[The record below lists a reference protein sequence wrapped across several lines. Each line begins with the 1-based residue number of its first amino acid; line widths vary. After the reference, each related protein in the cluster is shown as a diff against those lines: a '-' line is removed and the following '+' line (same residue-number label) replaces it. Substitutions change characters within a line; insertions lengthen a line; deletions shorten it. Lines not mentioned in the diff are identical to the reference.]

1 MSEMPKAVLF
11 DMDGTLVDWQT
22 NMDETWLAAC
32 ASECDGSY
40 EPQRALDAIV
50 VRRKWF
56 WDDRERANA
65 GRMDLNRAS
74 RTIVEHALGDL
85 GLTATAVAHA
95 IADTYRTG
103 RLSEMALYPG
113 AIETLETLRDRGVAM
128 ALVTNGAAESQR
140 QTIERFGIARYFQ
153 CIVIEGEFGCGKPDE
168 RVFHHALSS
177 VTCEPQHAW
186 FVGDNL
192 EADIAVPHR
201 LGMHTVWVDEA
212 GAGLPAA
219 TQAMPHRV
227 IRTISE
233 LLA

>member
-1 MSEMPKAVLF
+1 
-11 DMDGTLVDWQT
+11 
-22 NMDETWLAAC
+22 
-32 ASECDGSY
+32 
-40 EPQRALDAIV
+40 
-50 VRRKWF
+50 
-56 WDDRERANA
+56 
-65 GRMDLNRAS
+65 
-74 RTIVEHALGDL
+74 
-85 GLTATAVAHA
+85 
-95 IADTYRTG
+95 
-103 RLSEMALYPG
+103 MALYPG

-192 EADIAVPHR
+192 EADIAVPRR

-212 GAGLPAA
+212 GSGVPDAAPA
-219 TQAMPHRV
+219 TPHRI
-227 IRTISE
+227 IRAISE
-233 LLA
+233 LLG